1 MNCVCTYTSW
11 NNGEV
16 MSTKMKKGWSA
27 LEGVKGYNE
36 YCKVLVAFCANA
48 EVKEAMKQ
56 QQKNWFVVNRKW
68 RADEVERSESNDAM
82 TMIEQVECYEED
94 WDCIFVSYSL
104 IITITTDYL
113 PQSIEWICAYSSI
126 ATIIVGS

>member
-1 MNCVCTYTSW
+1 
-11 NNGEV
+11 
-16 MSTKMKKGWSA
+16 MSTKMKEGCS

-36 YCKVLVAFCANA
+36 YCKVLVVFCANA

-56 QQKNWFVVNRKW
+56 RQKNWFVVNRKW
-68 RADEVERSESNDAM
+68 RANEVERSESNDAM

-94 WDCIFVSYSL
+94 WDCIFVYSL
-104 IITITTDYL
+104 IITITIDYL

>member
-1 MNCVCTYTSW
+1 
-11 NNGEV
+11 
-16 MSTKMKKGWSA
+16 MSTKMKKGCS

-56 QQKNWFVVNRKW
+56 QQKNWFVVNWKQ
-68 RADEVERSESNDAM
+68 RADEEERSESNDAM
-82 TMIEQVECYEED
+82 TKVEQVECYEED
-94 WDCIFVSYSL
+94 WDCIFVYSL
-104 IITITTDYL
+104 IITITIDYL
-113 PQSIEWICAYSSI
+113 PQSIEWIYAYSSI